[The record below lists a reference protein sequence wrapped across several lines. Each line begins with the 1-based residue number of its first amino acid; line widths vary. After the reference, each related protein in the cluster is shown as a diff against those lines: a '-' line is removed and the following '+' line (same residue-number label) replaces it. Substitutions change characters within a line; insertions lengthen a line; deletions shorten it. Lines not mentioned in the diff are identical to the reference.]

1 MKTRKYASD
10 CQKEKRNV
18 KPKIDGALGDQF
30 NSDELRQVLQQLVSN
45 PRRIGKGTLI
55 ASFDLEA
62 PCGIKVIGA
71 MLLEKGGKRWINFP
85 SREWPRED
93 GTRGF
98 APLLEWTDSAA
109 RARFQRAVVPLAEK
123 A

>member
-1 MKTRKYASD
+1 MEFSASAT
-10 CQKEKRNV
+10 KN
-18 KPKIDGALGDQF
+18 QF
-30 NSDELRQVLQQLVSN
+30 LVSN

-123 A
+123 AFALDGAPFDGPLPF